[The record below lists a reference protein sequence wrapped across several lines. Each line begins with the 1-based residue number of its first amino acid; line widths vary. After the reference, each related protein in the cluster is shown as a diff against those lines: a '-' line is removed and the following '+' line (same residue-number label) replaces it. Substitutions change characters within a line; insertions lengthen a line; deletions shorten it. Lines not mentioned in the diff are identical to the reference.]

1 MADVLVVGAGLA
13 AARTCALLREAGH
26 RGTIEVVGAEP
37 ELPYDR
43 PPLSKHPDVDPD
55 LRSVMGLDIGAVAD
69 RVELGAAAVGLSGGD
84 PDAGAASSVP
94 ALRVACDDGRVRR
107 ARAVVVATG
116 ARPVLPE
123 AWARAGVLVLRTRAD
138 ARQLWQRAAA
148 GRHLVVVG
156 GGWVG
161 CEVAATAA
169 ARGVAVHLVEA
180 AGQLLREVPA
190 GAAARVRGWLREAGV
205 EVHLGDPVTEVR
217 AEGDS
222 VLVRVGPRELGADVV
237 LAGLGAR
244 PDTGWLEGAAVA
256 RDASGGVLVD
266 GWGRSGWP
274 GVLAVG
280 DAAARWSGR
289 VGRAVVSGHWTEAM
303 QAPSALAP
311 ALAQWLDGRLGWT
324 QAPAG
329 PAWDPVAYVF
339 SDIGAHT
346 VQVVGDAA
354 RGEEVWREDE
364 RGWTCFAVL
373 GQALVGVCGSGRPR
387 DVVAAR
393 RAMAAHPQ
401 GRPPVDRAALADPGA
416 PVARWF
422 PPARGA

>member
-1 MADVLVVGAGLA
+1 VADVLVVGAGLA

-26 RGTIEVVGAEP
+26 RGTIEVVGSEP

-43 PPLSKHPDVDPD
+43 PPLSKLPDVDPD
-55 LRSVMGLDIGAVAD
+55 LRTVMGLDIGAVAD
-69 RVELGAAAVGLSGGD
+69 RVELGTAAVGLSGGESD
-84 PDAGAASSVP
+84 GEAASSVA

-107 ARAVVVATG
+107 ARAVVVASG

-123 AWARAGVLVLRTRAD
+123 PWRRAGVLVLRTRAD
-138 ARQLWQRAAA
+138 AGRLWQRAVP
-148 GRHLVVVG
+148 GRCLVVVG

-161 CEVAATAA
+161 CEVAATAV

-180 AGQLLREVPA
+180 GEQLLREVPV
-190 GAAARVRGWLREAGV
+190 GAAARIQRWLHQAGV
-205 EVHLGDPVTEVR
+205 EVHLGDRVTEVV
-217 AEGDS
+217 ADGDS
-222 VLVRVGPRELGADVV
+222 ALVRVGRRDLVADVV

-244 PDTGWLEGAAVA
+244 PDTGWLEGAAVT
-256 RDASGGVLVD
+256 RDPSGGVLVD
-266 GWGRSGWP
+266 GWGRSRKP

-289 VGRAVVSGHWTEAM
+289 AGRAVVTGHWTEAM
-303 QAPSALAP
+303 QAPTALAP
-311 ALAQWLDGRLGWT
+311 ALAQWLDGRLGWS
-324 QAPAG
+324 QAPSG
-329 PAWDPVAYVF
+329 PAWDPVSYVF
-339 SDIGAHT
+339 SDIGEHT

-354 RGEEVWREDE
+354 VGEQVWREDE
-364 RGWTCFAVL
+364 RGWTCFSCL
-373 GQALVGVCGSGRPR
+373 GQSLVGVCGSGRPR

-401 GRPPVDRAALADPGA
+401 GRPPVDRVALADPGA

-422 PPARGA
+422 APVRGA